1 MSTFTSTITP
11 RLRVSRN
18 PQGYQEH
25 SQVASSSDAGPSR
38 LPEVTQLVD
47 VRLSDMEGSEGSSYK
62 RWGSA
67 TPRAPPQHRSSTSSK
82 DGSTADS
89 LRALTARLPPFPSTS
104 APAQHS
110 RHRDTSDDES
120 EMHASE
126 RTTTTS
132 RSVAQE
138 NLRAVFSFA
147 LRDPGDTP
155 QKTKPQKYSSE
166 DSDMDISPAPARQ
179 DKGKGRMSDDEEGES
194 TRMSTGLWF

>member
-1 MSTFTSTITP
+1 MSTLTSTITP

-25 SQVASSSDAGPSR
+25 SPVASSSDAGPSR

-67 TPRAPPQHRSSTSSK
+67 TPRAPPPQHRSSTSSK

-89 LRALTARLPPFPSTS
+89 LRALAARLPPFPSGS
-104 APAQHS
+104 APTQHT
-110 RHRDTSDDES
+110 RYRDSSDDES
-120 EMHASE
+120 EMQASE

-155 QKTKPQKYSSE
+155 QKPKPKKHSQE
-166 DSDMDISPAPARQ
+166 DSDMDISPAPTRQ
-179 DKGKGRMSDDEEGES
+179 DKGKGRMSDGEEGDS
-194 TRMSTGLWF
+194 TRMSS